1 MDLWTKKRK
10 NMKEWL
16 KASNRW
22 KHLVGGAVVGAA
34 MFNVIDAVMAC
45 AAVGGALEF
54 KDKAWGGKWD
64 WIDFSLTV
72 AGGVVAGLLR
82 YIIGL

>member
-1 MDLWTKKRK
+1 
-10 NMKEWL
+10 MKEWL

-22 KHLVGGAVVGAA
+22 KHLVGGAVVGAV
-34 MFNVIDAVMAC
+34 MVNCIDSVMASAVVG
-45 AAVGGALEF
+45 AAMEY

>member
-1 MDLWTKKRK
+1 MRK
-10 NMKEWL
+10 VIEWL

-22 KHLVGGAVVGAA
+22 KHLVGGAVIGAA

-64 WIDFSLTV
+64 WIDFGLTL
-72 AGGVVAGLLR
+72 AGGVVAGLVR
-82 YIIGL
+82 YMLGL